1 MGFSTRRIVTGHD
14 AAGRAVVESDQ
25 SLAAQPAGDDGAWFT
40 RLWTTTSWPADN
52 LDAADGAGLASGL
65 AAVNGSV
72 LRIVDMA
79 PGHRSPMHR
88 TQSLDY
94 GIVLQGEVDL
104 ELDDG
109 RIVSLN
115 AGDVV
120 IQRGTIHAW
129 INRGSRP
136 ARLAFVLLGAAPL
149 VIGSRKLE
157 PTH

>member
-1 MGFSTRRIVTGHD
+1 MAFPTRRIVTGHD
-14 AAGRAVVESDQ
+14 AAGRAVVDSDQ
-25 SLAAQPAGDDGAWFT
+25 QLDAQPAGDDGAWFT

-52 LDAADGAGLASGL
+52 LDATDGARVESGL
-65 AAVNGSV
+65 AAANGSV
-72 LRIVDMA
+72 LRIVDLA
-79 PGHRSPMHR
+79 PGHHSPLHR

-94 GIVLQGEVDL
+94 GIVLEGEVCL

-109 RIVSLN
+109 RIVSLA

-120 IQRGTIHAW
+120 IQRGTMHAW
-129 INRGSRP
+129 INRGSAP

-149 VIGSRKLE
+149 VIGGSTLE

>member
-1 MGFSTRRIVTGHD
+1 MGLHTRRIVTGHD
-14 AAGRAVVESDQ
+14 AAGRAMVKSDQ
-25 SLAAQPAGDDGAWFT
+25 SLAARPAADDGAWFT

-52 LDAADGAGLASGL
+52 LDATDGAGLASGL
-65 AAVNGSV
+65 AAANGSV

-109 RIVSLN
+109 RIVSLA

-129 INRGSRP
+129 INRGRRP
-136 ARLAFVLLGAAPL
+136 ARLAFVLLGAAPV
-149 VIGSRKLE
+149 VIDGRTLA